1 MITKEDRA
9 QELGFCPCC
18 HHDLDSEENF
28 KNLELINDEEFWETE
43 RAWLFYESGVQD
55 MREIKSLI
63 WMYKF

>member
-9 QELGFCPCC
+9 QELGMCPCC
-18 HHDLDSEENF
+18 HHDDGDYLE
-28 KNLELINDEEFWETE
+28 NLELINDEEFWDRE

-55 MREIKSLI
+55 IREIKSLI